1 MLYTGMCE
9 EDLEMVGLSFQMI
22 ENSLAGNIDP
32 ESGVLDG
39 SKYFELLAQLLIPF
53 ESQTKPQLTTI

>member
-1 MLYTGMCE
+1 
-9 EDLEMVGLSFQMI
+9 MI

-39 SKYFELLAQLLIPF
+39 SKYFELLATVETI

>member
-1 MLYTGMCE
+1 MSYTRMCE
-9 EDLEMVGLSFQMI
+9 EYLEMVGLSFQMI

-32 ESGVLDG
+32 ESDVFYW
-39 SKYFELLAQLLIPF
+39 YFELLAQLLIPF